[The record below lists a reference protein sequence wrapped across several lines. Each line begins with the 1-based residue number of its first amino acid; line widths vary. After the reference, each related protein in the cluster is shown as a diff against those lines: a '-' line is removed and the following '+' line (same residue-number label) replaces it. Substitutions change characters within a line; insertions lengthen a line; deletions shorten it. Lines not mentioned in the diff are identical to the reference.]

1 MTSIPLARL
10 ISLIQAEFGLD
21 EEIHMQ
27 PFGCLYQFS
36 LAGMRFRLVT
46 CTRDMIG
53 LKFCLVGCMD
63 CVWLPP
69 QFYRV
74 RLPLPNI

>member
-1 MTSIPLARL
+1 
-10 ISLIQAEFGLD
+10 
-21 EEIHMQ
+21 MQ

-36 LAGMRFRLVT
+36 LAGMRFCLVT